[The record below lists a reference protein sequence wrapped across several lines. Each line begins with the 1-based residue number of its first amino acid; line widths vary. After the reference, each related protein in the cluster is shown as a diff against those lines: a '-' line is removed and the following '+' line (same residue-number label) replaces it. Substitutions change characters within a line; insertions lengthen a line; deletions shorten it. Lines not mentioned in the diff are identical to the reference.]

1 MVAGRRR
8 ATAAVLTLLSG
19 LAAAPVQSQ
28 GVPSGLSAIAQA
40 AAQRGVV
47 RCLGKID
54 KLARVLAEK
63 HDIGVFI
70 FNDLAGPDTR
80 TVSISMEL
88 SPSPSGG
95 SAYASATFTPNAF
108 SGCEVLVESVL
119 YWSSKCT
126 AVGLAYPGYASTGPL
141 LGDIEVR
148 APTGSARLF
157 LMPAGTG
164 CISVEKSVYY

>member
-1 MVAGRRR
+1 MVGLRRR
-8 ATAAVLTLLSG
+8 GAATLLA
-19 LAAAPVQSQ
+19 LVFAVVAAPVQSQ
-28 GVPSGLSAIAQA
+28 TVPSGLSAIAEA

-54 KLARVLAEK
+54 ALARSLAEK

-70 FNDLAGPDTR
+70 FNDLAGPDSR

-95 SAYASATFTPNAF
+95 SAYASASFTPNALG
-108 SGCEVLVESVL
+108 GCEVLVESVL
-119 YWSSKCT
+119 YWSSRC
-126 AVGLAYPGYASTGPL
+126 ALVGLAYPGYESTGPL
-141 LGDIEVR
+141 LANIEAR
-148 APTGSARLF
+148 SPTGSARLF

-164 CISVEKSVYY
+164 CISIEKSVYY